1 MRLLILAC
9 SATKRHDPVLLPA
22 VERYDGPS
30 YRTLRSFLADHSE
43 KRDALDIL
51 ILSAEFGLI
60 RGDTLIPDYDR
71 RTDTARALELRV
83 SVTAVLRGQLDHQR
97 YDATFVSLGRDY
109 TPALVITDDVRS
121 CLDNLTVASGGI
133 GTRLGQLRR
142 WLIADT

>member
-9 SATKRHDPVLLPA
+9 SATKRHDPGLLPA
-22 VERYDGPS
+22 IDRYDGPS
-30 YRTLRSFLADHSE
+30 YRTLRRFLADYPE

-60 RGDTLIPDYDR
+60 RGDTLVPNYDR
-71 RTDTARALELRV
+71 RMDAARATELRP
-83 SVTAVLRGQLDHQR
+83 SVAEVLQTSLHARR

-109 TPALVITDDVRS
+109 APTLVIADEVRS
-121 CLDNLTVASGGI
+121 HLGSLTVASGGI

-142 WLIADT
+142 WLIADA